1 MTTDQHSVVGL
12 DIGGANLKAA
22 HVNGTARLQPFAL
35 WKNPAALPDALRS
48 LLRELPAF
56 DLLAVTMT
64 GELCDCFASKRDGVH
79 AILDAVEA
87 IEGTAPVRVWQTDGQ
102 LVDIATARARPL
114 QTAAA
119 NWLALATYAG
129 RFAPSGTAL
138 LVDVGS
144 TTTDIIPLDAGKPIP
159 RGRTDP
165 ERLRSRELI
174 YTGVRRTPVCAL
186 LGPDGAAEFFATTQD
201 VYLVLG
207 KLPEDATDRDTADG
221 RPATVPL
228 AHARLARMV
237 CADLETSTEAD
248 RRELALRVCN
258 RQALLIRQAMEML
271 AGDLHEPP
279 LTIILSGSGEFLGR
293 AALELPLDDL
303 SRLPP
308 TERISSVGDKH
319 GKEISQAACAYALA
333 VLASESGCLP
343 ALQVP

>member
-1 MTTDQHSVVGL
+1 
-12 DIGGANLKAA
+12 
-22 HVNGTARLQPFAL
+22 
-35 WKNPAALPDALRS
+35 
-48 LLRELPAF
+48 
-56 DLLAVTMT
+56 
-64 GELCDCFASKRDGVH
+64 
-79 AILDAVEA
+79 
-87 IEGTAPVRVWQTDGQ
+87 
-102 LVDIATARARPL
+102 VDIATARARPL

-129 RFAPSGTAL
+129 GFAPSGTAL

-207 KLPEDATDRDTADG
+207 KLPEDATDRETADG

-248 RRELALRVCN
+248 RRELAVRVCN
-258 RQALLIRQAMEML
+258 RQALLIRQAMEMR
-271 AGDLHEPP
+271 AQDLTEPP
-279 LTIILSGSGEFLGR
+279 STIILSGSGEFLGR
-293 AALELPLDDL
+293 PALELPLDDF

-308 TERISSVGDKH
+308 TERVISLS
-319 GKEISQAACAYALA
+319 GKLGNEISQAACAYALA
-333 VLASESGCLP
+333 VLAAEGGRLP